1 MSQTKNL
8 STVEKLMDGYNPH
21 RERQEETRG
30 LIKKWE
36 PTGLLEGLKD
46 EQKVNGMAVLL
57 ENQARQLID
66 ESSHTGTSAN
76 SEEWSGVALPLVRK
90 IFGELAAQEFVSV
103 QPMNLPSGLILY
115 LDFKYGTAQA
125 GFGDGDQ
132 VFGITSASNADPS
145 QGLYGAGR
153 SGYSIND
160 HPGTSYEIGLASEAG
175 ANSTGSITW
184 ADVDFEPDLSASLS
198 NLKYFDVPV
207 STLSNPDLEGVKA
220 YEITG
225 STAFDAFYPAYT
237 KVLDGVNG
245 NEVEPSSGEA
255 SHIRF
260 IVDEVAAAGLHV
272 TVNYHKQP
280 TDTTRGDFEAT
291 SAQVDANPETD
302 IDIPEIDIA
311 MRSIAIV
318 AKTRKLK
325 AVWTPELAQD
335 LNAYHSVDA
344 EAELTSLLS
353 EYVSMEIDLEILD
366 MLHMNALAKTERWS
380 ARVGF
385 EYDPATT
392 LFAESSGASNAYTK
406 GDWFQTLG
414 NKIQSVSNA
423 IHQKTLRGGA
433 NFIVVS
439 PEVATILESIPGYAT
454 ASDGDVSANSYAM
467 GVQKAGLLN
476 NRYTVYKNPYQFENV
491 ILVGFRGSNFLE
503 TGAVYAPYVPLIMT
517 PLVYDPKN
525 FTPRKGVMTRYAKKM
540 VRPEFYGKVIVA
552 DVNFA

>member
-103 QPMNLPSGLILY
+103 QPMNLPAGLIFY

-198 NLKYFDVPV
+198 NLKYFDGPV

-406 GDWFQTLG
+406 GEWFQTLG